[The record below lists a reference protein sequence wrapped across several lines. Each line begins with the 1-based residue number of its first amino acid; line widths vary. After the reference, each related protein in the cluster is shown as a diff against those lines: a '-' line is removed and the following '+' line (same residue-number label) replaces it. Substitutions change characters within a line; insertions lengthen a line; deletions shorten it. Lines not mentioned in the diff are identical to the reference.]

1 MCGRHKI
8 SSCAGDVC
16 VFVNTLLSGYP
27 YSHFTGVETG
37 LGGECDLVVRGGAG
51 IYGLS
56 S

>member
-1 MCGRHKI
+1 MCGRHQI
-8 SSCAGDVC
+8 RPVLGMC

-27 YSHFTGVETG
+27 YSHFTDVETG